1 MNIKRFQAEDMRTAI
16 RKVREAM
23 GPDAVILSNT
33 PVAGGVEIVAAMDY
47 DESLIGRSLMS
58 EHTATNQQNAYF
70 SDHLNDEEKSRQ
82 EALDDIRYGRNIP
95 FTDNNITNK
104 NTSAAPA
111 LKSDNAHMWSE
122 KPAIIEMQS
131 ELKSLRGLLVNQL
144 SGLAWGQESQF
155 HPLRA
160 RLLQRLLALGLSSRL
175 AKSIATDVNEDDGFE
190 YAWRKALGVLAHVI
204 PVEDNPI
211 LEHGGVVALVGATG
225 VGKTTT
231 IAKLAARYTL
241 LNGSQSVAL
250 ITTDKFR
257 VAAHEQLRSY
267 ARIMGVPMSVA
278 ADSQSLNQALEL
290 YSNKGLV
297 LIDTAGLSQRDIEL
311 TEQLELLEHDQRTI
325 QTYLTLATNSQR
337 GVMDESADA
346 FNKINLSGCVFTKID
361 ETTSLGGALTTA
373 IEHKLPIAYFCDGQ
387 RVPEDIHQAR
397 AHSLVSRSV
406 AIMQQVAAGNQ
417 DEQLS
422 IAMTGMMARANG

>member
-1 MNIKRFQAEDMRTAI
+1 MNIKRFQAEDMRSAI

-33 PVAGGVEIVAAMDY
+33 HIVGGVEIVAAMDY
-47 DESLIGRSLMS
+47 DESLIGRGLMS
-58 EHTATNQQNAYF
+58 EQNA
-70 SDHLNDEEKSRQ
+70 SVQLNASFDETLTDEEKVRQ

-95 FTDNNITNK
+95 LIEKRVTNK
-104 NTSAAPA
+104 NSSKATT

-175 AKSIATDVNEDDGFE
+175 AKSIATDIDEEDGFE
-190 YAWRKALGVLAHVI
+190 YAWRKALGVLAHIV

-231 IAKLAARYTL
+231 IAKLAARYAL

-290 YSNKGLV
+290 YSDKGLV

-311 TEQLELLEHDQRTI
+311 TEQLELLDHGQRCI

-337 GVMDESADA
+337 GVMNESAEA
-346 FNKINLSGCVFTKID
+346 FNKIKLSGCVFTKID

-373 IEHKLPIAYFCDGQ
+373 IEHTLPIAYFCDGQ

-422 IAMTGMMARANG
+422 IAMTGMMARANV